1 MNQTPRVLITD
12 DEARFR
18 TTLSKMLGA
27 RGLAVQ
33 SVGSGEEALKELAVQ
48 PYDVVLLDIR
58 MPGMG
63 GMEALRRI
71 KEEHPEVEVIMLS
84 GHANL
89 DVAIELLKLGAYDY
103 LLKPCP
109 LQEVLLKIDNA
120 FDKKKELERIKA
132 QAEARRREKEG

>member
-1 MNQTPRVLITD
+1 MNLTPRVLITD

-18 TTLSKMLGA
+18 TTLSKMLAA
-27 RGLAVQ
+27 RGLMVKA
-33 SVGSGEEALKELAVQ
+33 VGSGEEALAELAAQ

-58 MPGMG
+58 MPGIDG
-63 GMEALRRI
+63 IETLKRV
-71 KEEHPEVEVIMLS
+71 KEGYPEVEVIMLS

-109 LQEVLLKIDNA
+109 LEEVLLKIDNA

>member
-1 MNQTPRVLITD
+1 MNLTPRVLITD

-18 TTLSKMLGA
+18 TTLSKMLAA
-27 RGLAVQ
+27 RGLEVKA
-33 SVGSGEEALKELAVQ
+33 VGSGEAALEELAAQ

-58 MPGMG
+58 MPGMD
-63 GMEALRRI
+63 GMETLRRI
-71 KEEHPEVEVIMLS
+71 KEQHPEVEVVMLS
-84 GHANL
+84 GHASL

-109 LQEVLLKIDNA
+109 LEEVLLKIDNA